1 MTLPIPEQFQL
12 ALYVALGMSLA
23 LPFLLVNIKIAP
35 RLGWVD
41 WPKARGLSEDQVPL
55 VGMSLVL
62 GSFIYLGALAWIGKV
77 SGFFIASTF
86 LIAAMGFFD
95 DLYAR
100 PPLDKMLIQIFCVV
114 CVVLFDPSL
123 QKSISQAY
131 GPWGTFWAIFFIL
144 GLMNSVNFIDGIDGL
159 AGTVLFFGGFGLYS
173 FSLGHAES
181 KSIGVYG
188 GLLMGM
194 LVPFLYFNVV
204 KRKGFLGNIGS
215 YTLSYLLAVQHLSIP
230 LESTNIISRLALPGL
245 CFLVP
250 IADAAMVLV
259 YRLGSRRSP
268 FQADKGHLH
277 HRLMQS
283 SLPLRYILLVMGL
296 IEFLGVSV
304 SFALSQNVES
314 VSGWLAPAICF
325 THVLTVSMLIVLV
338 EKTSKH
344 RLQGYFAHLDQGKAV
359 YYLKYRLTDPKG
371 GLLPASTLRRLEAR
385 INTEIRITDLCFIQG
400 ADTLFVM
407 LRNLTEPFKGFS
419 ARLDRIFEQ
428 ERVQQALTIEQGEII
443 KVSEPKPSFRQVP
456 QVAN

>member
-1 MTLPIPEQFQL
+1 MTLPIPEHLHL

-55 VGMSLVL
+55 IGMSLVL
-62 GSFIYLGALAWIGKV
+62 GSFVYLGALAWYGKI
-77 SGFFIASTF
+77 SGFLMASTF

-95 DLYAR
+95 DLYSR
-100 PPLDKMLIQIFCVV
+100 TPLDKMLIQIFCVV
-114 CVVLFDPSL
+114 CVVLFDPAL
-123 QKSISQAY
+123 QESISKAY

-159 AGTVLFFGGFGLYS
+159 AGTVLFFGGFGLYLLS
-173 FSLGHAES
+173 SDQPAS
-181 KSIGVYG
+181 KNIGVYG

-194 LVPFLYFNVV
+194 LVPFLYFNVI

-215 YTLSYLLAVQHLSIP
+215 YTLSYLLAVLHLSVP

-283 SLPLRYILLVMGL
+283 SLPLRYILAVMGL
-296 IEFLGVSV
+296 VELLGIFVCYV
-304 SFALSQNVES
+304 LSKNVQS
-314 VSGWLAPAICF
+314 VSGWLAPAICL

-338 EKTSKH
+338 EKTSKQ
-344 RLQGYFAHLDQGKAV
+344 RLQGYFSHLDQGKAV
-359 YYLKYRLTDPKG
+359 YYLKYKLSLPNG
-371 GLLPASTLRRLEAR
+371 GSLPSHTLKRLEAR
-385 INTEIRITDLCFIQG
+385 INTEIRVTDLCFIQDT
-400 ADTLFVM
+400 DTLFVM
-407 LRNLTEPFKGFS
+407 LRNLSEPFKGFS
-419 ARLDRIFEQ
+419 ARLERIFEQ
-428 ERVQQALTIEQGEII
+428 ERVHQALTIEQGEII
-443 KVSEPKPSFRQVP
+443 KISDPRPARQKTAL
-456 QVAN
+456 VAN